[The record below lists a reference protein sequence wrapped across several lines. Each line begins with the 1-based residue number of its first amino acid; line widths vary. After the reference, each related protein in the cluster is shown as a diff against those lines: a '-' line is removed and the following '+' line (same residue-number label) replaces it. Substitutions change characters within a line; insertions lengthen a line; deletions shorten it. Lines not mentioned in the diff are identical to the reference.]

1 MLRNNPVDSYG
12 RKFMSYQDKREP
24 LNNDELH
31 EVVIPCPNRRC
42 KQKLRLPIY
51 EGKKLHVT
59 CPRCEKEFSFDY
71 KKYRSR
77 KKLILLSTTIACF
90 IVLAAVIIAPVFLLD
105 RRNIF
110 ITEVK
115 NEYESQF
122 KKIQDKFT
130 QENISIKKS
139 YDNEIKKIDVVLLKT
154 QAAEHYEKIWEER
167 KSYSSKYAITPR
179 EKAQLEMLALS
190 KDKTKSIED
199 IIRGIAIKAAP
210 DNSTVN
216 VLSSAFGFSLDI
228 DFDMSELSSGE
239 EGTKTKHDSIDS
251 LKKDVIRLVSKVTND
266 IFEYCQ
272 NLDLESISVGCR
284 HYVRQYDDR
293 NNYIGDINEILYKIC
308 LNKKDLGELKDNPF
322 LETYL
327 TTKYFKIEI
336 DEFPNLSLEMT
347 EPYTYE
353 PIKPIKPIPYKP
365 IKLPEY
371 KPIKLPDKLPEP
383 IKLPEFKPR
392 EPLEPSE

>member
-1 MLRNNPVDSYG
+1 MPHQYN
-12 RKFMSYQDKREP
+12 REP

-31 EVVIPCPNRRC
+31 KVVLPCPRC
-42 KQKLRLPIY
+42 KRKLRLPIY
-51 EGKKLHVT
+51 EGKKLRVT
-59 CPRCEKEFSFDY
+59 CPNPKCKKNFSFEY
-71 KKYRSR
+71 TKYLAR

-122 KKIQDKFT
+122 KKIQDGFT
-130 QENISIKKS
+130 KENISIKES
-139 YDNEIKKIDVVLLKT
+139 YDNEIKKIDVVVLKT
-154 QAAEHYEKIWEER
+154 QAAEHYEKILEER

-216 VLSSAFGFSLDI
+216 VLSSTSGYSLDI

-239 EGTKTKHDSIDS
+239 EGTRTKHDSIDS
-251 LKKDVIRLVSKVTND
+251 LKKEIIRLVSIVIND
-266 IFEYCQ
+266 VFEFCQ
-272 NLDLESISVGCR
+272 NMGLKSISIGCR

-293 NNYIGDINEILYKIC
+293 NNYIEDINEILYKIS
-308 LNKKDLGELKDNPF
+308 LNKKNLGELKDNPF
-322 LETYL
+322 LEIYL
-327 TTKYFKIEI
+327 TTKYFKVEI
-336 DEFPNLSLEMT
+336 DEFPNLSLEIT
-347 EPYTYE
+347 EPYTST
-353 PIKPIKPIPYKP
+353 PIKLLEPFKPSTP

-371 KPIKLPDKLPEP
+371 KPNKLPDKLPEP

-392 EPLEPSE
+392 EPLEPFKPSE

>member
-1 MLRNNPVDSYG
+1 MP
-12 RKFMSYQDKREP
+12 YQNEREP
-24 LNNDELH
+24 LNNDEPQK
-31 EVVIPCPNRRC
+31 VVLPCPRC

-59 CPRCEKEFSFDY
+59 CPNPKCKKNFSFEY
-71 KKYRSR
+71 TKYLAR

-115 NEYESQF
+115 NEYESHF
-122 KKIQDKFT
+122 KKMQDEFT
-130 QENISIKKS
+130 KENISIKES
-139 YDNEIKKIDVVLLKT
+139 YDNEIKKIDVVVLKT
-154 QAAEHYEKIWEER
+154 QAAEHYKKIWEER

-216 VLSSAFGFSLDI
+216 VLSSASGYSLDI

-239 EGTKTKHDSIDS
+239 IGTKTKHDSIDS

-272 NLDLESISVGCR
+272 NLDLDFISVGCR

-308 LNKKDLGELKDNPF
+308 LSKKDLGELKDNPF
-322 LETYL
+322 LEIYL
-327 TTKYFKIEI
+327 TTKYFKVEM
-336 DEFPNLSLEMT
+336 DEFPNLSLKIT

-353 PIKPIKPIPYKP
+353 PIKPIPYKP
-365 IKLPEY
+365 IKIPELL
-371 KPIKLPDKLPEP
+371 KKLPES
-383 IKLPEFKPR
+383 FK
-392 EPLEPSE
+392 PLEPIKPSE

>member
-1 MLRNNPVDSYG
+1 MTVIG
-12 RKFMSYQDKREP
+12 RKFMSYQDKRKP

-31 EVVIPCPNRRC
+31 KVVIPCPGC
-42 KQKLRLPIY
+42 KKNLRLPIY

-59 CPRCEKEFSFDY
+59 CPKPDCKKEFLFDY
-71 KKYRSR
+71 KKYYAR
-77 KKLILLSTTIACF
+77 KKFTLLFMIIACL
-90 IVLAAVIIAPVFLLD
+90 IILAAVIISSVFLLD
-105 RRNIF
+105 RNNIF
-110 ITEVK
+110 ITEAK
-115 NEYESQF
+115 NEYELQL
-122 KKIQDKFT
+122 KKIQDEFIK
-130 QENISIKKS
+130 ENISIKES
-139 YDNEIKKIDVVLLKT
+139 YDNEIKKIEVVVLKN
-154 QAAEHYEKIWEER
+154 QAAEHYKKIWEER

-190 KDKTKSIED
+190 KDKTRSIED

-210 DNSTVN
+210 NHSTAN
-216 VLSSAFGFSLDI
+216 VLSSASGYSLDI

-272 NLDLESISVGCR
+272 NLDLDSISVGCR

-293 NNYIGDINEILYKIC
+293 NNYIEDINEILYKIRI
-308 LNKKDLGELKDNPF
+308 NKKDLEELKDNPF

-327 TTKYFKIEI
+327 TTKYFKVEI
-336 DEFPNLSLEMT
+336 DEFPNLSLKIT

-353 PIKPIKPIPYKP
+353 PIKPMEPIPYKP
-365 IKLPEY
+365 IKPLKFKLLEPF
-371 KPIKLPDKLPEP
+371 KPLEP
-383 IKLPEFKPR
+383 IKPR
-392 EPLEPSE
+392 EPFEPIKIKPLEPIKPSE

>member
-1 MLRNNPVDSYG
+1 MPHQYN
-12 RKFMSYQDKREP
+12 REP

-31 EVVIPCPNRRC
+31 KVVLPCPRC
-42 KQKLRLPIY
+42 KRKLRLPIY

-59 CPRCEKEFSFDY
+59 CPNPKCKKIFSFEY
-71 KKYRSR
+71 TKYLAR

-122 KKIQDKFT
+122 KKIQDGFT
-130 QENISIKKS
+130 KENISIKES
-139 YDNEIKKIDVVLLKT
+139 YDNEIKKIDVVVLKT
-154 QAAEHYEKIWEER
+154 QAAEHYEKILEER

-216 VLSSAFGFSLDI
+216 VLSSTSGYSLDI

-239 EGTKTKHDSIDS
+239 EGTRTKHDSIDS
-251 LKKDVIRLVSKVTND
+251 LKKEIIRLVSIVIND
-266 IFEYCQ
+266 VFEFCQ
-272 NLDLESISVGCR
+272 NMGLKSISIGCR

-293 NNYIGDINEILYKIC
+293 NNYIEDINEILYKIS
-308 LNKKDLGELKDNPF
+308 LNKKNLGELKDNPF
-322 LETYL
+322 LEIYL
-327 TTKYFKIEI
+327 TTKYFKVEI
-336 DEFPNLSLEMT
+336 DEFPNLSLEIT
-347 EPYTYE
+347 EPYTST
-353 PIKPIKPIPYKP
+353 PIKLLEPFKPSTP

-371 KPIKLPDKLPEP
+371 KPNKLPDKLPEP

-392 EPLEPSE
+392 EPLEPFKPSE

>member
-1 MLRNNPVDSYG
+1 
-12 RKFMSYQDKREP
+12 MSYQDKREP
-24 LNNDELH
+24 LNNDELRK
-31 EVVIPCPNRRC
+31 VVIPCPRC

-59 CPRCEKEFSFDY
+59 CPNPKCKKNFSFDY
-71 KKYRSR
+71 KKYRAR
-77 KKLILLSTTIACF
+77 QKFTLLFTIIVCLII
-90 IVLAAVIIAPVFLLD
+90 LAAAIIAPVFLLD

-115 NEYESQF
+115 NEYKSQF
-122 KKIQDKFT
+122 KKMQDEFT
-130 QENISIKKS
+130 KENISIKEG
-139 YDNEIKKIDVVLLKT
+139 YDNEIKKIDVVVLKT
-154 QAAEHYEKIWEER
+154 QAAEHYKKIWEER
-167 KSYSSKYAITPR
+167 KSYISKYAITLR

-216 VLSSAFGFSLDI
+216 VLSSASGYSLDI

-239 EGTKTKHDSIDS
+239 IGTKTKHDSIDS
-251 LKKDVIRLVSKVTND
+251 LKKEIIRLVSIVIND
-266 IFEYCQ
+266 VFEFCQ
-272 NLDLESISVGCR
+272 NMDLKSISIGCR

-293 NNYIGDINEILYKIC
+293 NNYIEDINEILYKIS

-322 LETYL
+322 LEIYL
-327 TTKYFKIEI
+327 TTKYFKVEV
-336 DEFPNLSLEMT
+336 DEFPNLSLEIT
-347 EPYTYE
+347 EPYTST
-353 PIKPIKPIPYKP
+353 P

-371 KPIKLPDKLPEP
+371 KPNKLPDKLPEP

-392 EPLEPSE
+392 EPLEPFKPSE

>member
-1 MLRNNPVDSYG
+1 
-12 RKFMSYQDKREP
+12 MSYQDKREP

-31 EVVIPCPNRRC
+31 KVVIPCPRC

-59 CPRCEKEFSFDY
+59 CPNPKCKKNFSFEY
-71 KKYRSR
+71 TKYLARQ
-77 KKLILLSTTIACF
+77 KLILLSTTITCF

-122 KKIQDKFT
+122 KKIQDEFT
-130 QENISIKKS
+130 QENISIKES
-139 YDNEIKKIDVVLLKT
+139 YNNEIKKIDVVVLKT
-154 QAAEHYEKIWEER
+154 QAVEYYKKIWEER

-199 IIRGIAIKAAP
+199 IIKGIAIKAAP

-216 VLSSAFGFSLDI
+216 VLSSASGYSLDI

-239 EGTKTKHDSIDS
+239 RGTKTKHDSIDS

-272 NLDLESISVGCR
+272 NLDLDSISVGCR

-322 LETYL
+322 LEIYL
-327 TTKYFKIEI
+327 TTKYFKVEM
-336 DEFPNLSLEMT
+336 DEFPNLSLEIT

-353 PIKPIKPIPYKP
+353 PIKPIPYKP
-365 IKLPEY
+365 IKIPEPLKKLPEY
-371 KPIKLPDKLPEP
+371 KPLKLPES
-383 IKLPEFKPR
+383 FK
-392 EPLEPSE
+392 PLEPIKPPE

>member
-1 MLRNNPVDSYG
+1 MT
-12 RKFMSYQDKREP
+12 
-24 LNNDELH
+24 
-31 EVVIPCPNRRC
+31 CPNLKC
-42 KQKLRLPIY
+42 K
-51 EGKKLHVT
+51 
-59 CPRCEKEFSFDY
+59 KEFSFDY
-71 KKYRSR
+71 KKYLAR

-90 IVLAAVIIAPVFLLD
+90 IVLAAVIISSVFLLD

-110 ITEVK
+110 IAEVK

-122 KKIQDKFT
+122 KKIQDEFT
-130 QENISIKKS
+130 QENISIKES
-139 YDNEIKKIDVVLLKT
+139 YDNEIKKIDVVVLKT
-154 QAAEHYEKIWEER
+154 QAAEHYKKIWEER

-199 IIRGIAIKAAP
+199 IIRGITIKAAP

-216 VLSSAFGFSLDI
+216 VLSSASGYSLDI

-239 EGTKTKHDSIDS
+239 EGTRTKHDSIDS
-251 LKKDVIRLVSKVTND
+251 LKKEIIRLVSKVTND
-266 IFEYCQ
+266 VFEFCQ
-272 NLDLESISVGCR
+272 NMGLKSIAIGCR

-293 NNYIGDINEILYKIC
+293 NNYIENINEILYKIS

-322 LETYL
+322 LEIYL
-327 TTKYFKIEI
+327 TTKYFKVEV
-336 DEFPNLSLEMT
+336 DEFPNLSLEIT

-353 PIKPIKPIPYKP
+353 PIKPIEPIP
-365 IKLPEY
+365 Y

-383 IKLPEFKPR
+383 IKLPELKLR
-392 EPLEPSE
+392 

>member
-1 MLRNNPVDSYG
+1 
-12 RKFMSYQDKREP
+12 MSYQDKREP

-31 EVVIPCPNRRC
+31 KVVIPCPRC
-42 KQKLRLPIY
+42 KKKLRLPIY

-59 CPRCEKEFSFDY
+59 CPNPICKKNFSFEY
-71 KKYRSR
+71 TKYLTR

-90 IVLAAVIIAPVFLLD
+90 IVLAVVIISSVFLLD
-105 RRNIF
+105 RSNIF

-122 KKIQDKFT
+122 KKIQDGFT
-130 QENISIKKS
+130 KENISIKES
-139 YDNEIKKIDVVLLKT
+139 YDNEIKKIDVVVLKT
-154 QAAEHYEKIWEER
+154 QAAEHYKKIWEKR

-199 IIRGIAIKAAP
+199 IIRGIAIKATP

-216 VLSSAFGFSLDI
+216 VLSSASGYGLDI

-239 EGTKTKHDSIDS
+239 EGTRTKHDSIDS
-251 LKKDVIRLVSKVTND
+251 LKKEIIRLVSKVTND
-266 IFEYCQ
+266 VFEFCQ
-272 NLDLESISVGCR
+272 NMGLKSISIGCR

-293 NNYIGDINEILYKIC
+293 NNYIEDMNEILYKIS

-322 LETYL
+322 LEIYL
-327 TTKYFKIEI
+327 TTKYFKVEV
-336 DEFPNLSLEMT
+336 DEFPNLSLEIT

-353 PIKPIKPIPYKP
+353 PIKPIEPIPYKP
-365 IKLPEY
+365 IKL
-371 KPIKLPDKLPEP
+371 
-383 IKLPEFKPR
+383 R
-392 EPLEPSE
+392 EPLEPIKPSE

>member
-1 MLRNNPVDSYG
+1 MFEESL
-12 RKFMSYQDKREP
+12 KEKIIIE
-24 LNNDELH
+24 
-31 EVVIPCPNRRC
+31 CPKC
-42 KQKLRLPIY
+42 GQKLRIPKTTNTLR
-51 EGKKLHVT
+51 VT
-59 CPRCEKEFSFDY
+59 CPNPECKKEFSFYY
-71 KKYRSR
+71 KKYRA
-77 KKLILLSTTIACF
+77 KQKFTLLFTIIVCLII
-90 IVLAAVIIAPVFLLD
+90 LAADIITPVFLLD
-105 RRNIF
+105 RKNIF

-122 KKIQDKFT
+122 KKIQDGFT
-130 QENISIKKS
+130 KENISIKES
-139 YDNEIKKIDVVLLKT
+139 YDNEIKKIDVVVLKT
-154 QAAEHYEKIWEER
+154 QAAEHYEKILEER

-216 VLSSAFGFSLDI
+216 VLSSASGYGLDI

-239 EGTKTKHDSIDS
+239 EGTRTKHDSIDS
-251 LKKDVIRLVSKVTND
+251 LKKEIIRLVSKVTND
-266 IFEYCQ
+266 VFEFCQ
-272 NLDLESISVGCR
+272 NMGLKSISIGCR

-293 NNYIGDINEILYKIC
+293 NNYIEDINEILYKIS

-322 LETYL
+322 LEIYL
-327 TTKYFKIEI
+327 TTKYFKVEV
-336 DEFPNLSLEMT
+336 DEFPNLSLENI

-353 PIKPIKPIPYKP
+353 PIKPIPYKP

-371 KPIKLPDKLPEP
+371 KPRELLEP
-383 IKLPEFKPR
+383 IKLPELKLR
-392 EPLEPSE
+392 

>member
-1 MLRNNPVDSYG
+1 MLRNKPLTIIR
-12 RKFMSYQDKREP
+12 RKFMPYQDKGEP
-24 LNNDELH
+24 LNNAELH
-31 EVVIPCPNRRC
+31 KVILTCPRC
-42 KQKLRLPIY
+42 KQELRLPIY

-59 CPRCEKEFSFDY
+59 CPNPDCKKEFLFDY
-71 KKYRSR
+71 KKYCAR
-77 KKLILLSTTIACF
+77 KKFTLLFTIIVCLII
-90 IVLAAVIIAPVFLLD
+90 LAAVIIAPVFLLE
-105 RRNIF
+105 RGNVF

-122 KKIQDKFT
+122 EKIQDEFT
-130 QENISIKKS
+130 KEKISLEKNYNS
-139 YDNEIKKIDVVLLKT
+139 EIKKIDVVVLKI

-210 DNSTVN
+210 DNSTVK
-216 VLSSAFGFSLDI
+216 VLSSASGYSLDI

-239 EGTKTKHDSIDS
+239 RGTRTKHDSIDS
-251 LKKDVIRLVSKVTND
+251 LKKEVIRLVSKVTND
-266 IFEYCQ
+266 VFEFCQ
-272 NLDLESISVGCR
+272 NMGLKSISIGCR

-322 LETYL
+322 LEIYL
-327 TTKYFKIEI
+327 TTKYFTVEI
-336 DEFPNLSLEMT
+336 DDFPNLSIKISD
-347 EPYTYE
+347 PYTYE
-353 PIKPIKPIPYKP
+353 PIKPY
-365 IKLPEY
+365 
-371 KPIKLPDKLPEP
+371 EP
-383 IKLPEFKPR
+383 IKLPRLIEPYEPYEPIKSPKSP
-392 EPLEPSE
+392 EPIKIKPLEPIKPSE

>member
-1 MLRNNPVDSYG
+1 MP
-12 RKFMSYQDKREP
+12 YQNEREP
-24 LNNDELH
+24 LNNDEPQK
-31 EVVIPCPNRRC
+31 VVLPCPRC

-59 CPRCEKEFSFDY
+59 CPNPKCKKNFSFEY
-71 KKYRSR
+71 TKYLAR

-115 NEYESQF
+115 NEYESHF
-122 KKIQDKFT
+122 KKMQDEFT
-130 QENISIKKS
+130 KENISIKES
-139 YDNEIKKIDVVLLKT
+139 YDNEIKKIDVVVLKT
-154 QAAEHYEKIWEER
+154 QAAEHYKKIWEER

-216 VLSSAFGFSLDI
+216 VLSSASGYSLDI

-239 EGTKTKHDSIDS
+239 IGTKTKHDSIDS

-272 NLDLESISVGCR
+272 NLDLDFISVGCR

-308 LNKKDLGELKDNPF
+308 LSKKDLGELKDNPF
-322 LETYL
+322 LEIYL
-327 TTKYFKIEI
+327 TTKYFKVEV
-336 DEFPNLSLEMT
+336 DEFPNLSLEIT
-347 EPYTYE
+347 EPHTYE
-353 PIKPIKPIPYKP
+353 PVKPIETIPYKP

-371 KPIKLPDKLPEP
+371 KPRELLEP
-383 IKLPEFKPR
+383 IKLPELKKR
-392 EPLEPSE
+392 